1 MHGLG
6 DVQGRARVQMRL
18 DRIERG
24 LFGDVKPVGEG
35 VSKLRI
41 DYGLGYRV
49 YLVQRG
55 QVIVLCGGDKGTQ
68 SRDII
73 AAKAMAADWKKRT
86 MALKTTAYD
95 TADYLDSQAAI
106 VAYLQVAFKEGDAA
120 DIRAAL
126 SNVARA
132 RGMTGLSK
140 ETDVAREALYKAL
153 GKDGNPTLDT
163 LLAVTR
169 ALGIKLSVA
178 A

>member
-1 MHGLG
+1 
-6 DVQGRARVQMRL
+6 
-18 DRIERG
+18 
-24 LFGDVKPVGEG
+24 
-35 VSKLRI
+35 
-41 DYGLGYRV
+41 
-49 YLVQRG
+49 
-55 QVIVLCGGDKGTQ
+55 
-68 SRDII
+68 
-73 AAKAMAADWKKRT
+73 
-86 MALKTTAYD
+86 MALKTTAYNA
-95 TADYLDSQAAI
+95 ADYLDSEEAI
-106 VAYLQVAFKEGDAA
+106 VAYLQVAFEEGDAA

-140 ETDVAREALYKAL
+140 ETGLAREALYKAL

>member
-1 MHGLG
+1 
-6 DVQGRARVQMRL
+6 
-18 DRIERG
+18 
-24 LFGDVKPVGEG
+24 
-35 VSKLRI
+35 
-41 DYGLGYRV
+41 
-49 YLVQRG
+49 
-55 QVIVLCGGDKGTQ
+55 
-68 SRDII
+68 
-73 AAKAMAADWKKRT
+73 

-95 TADYLDSQAAI
+95 TADYLQSKAAI
-106 VAYLQVAFKEGDAA
+106 VTYLQVAFEEGDAA

-140 ETDVAREALYKAL
+140 ATGVAREALYKAL

>member
-1 MHGLG
+1 
-6 DVQGRARVQMRL
+6 
-18 DRIERG
+18 
-24 LFGDVKPVGEG
+24 
-35 VSKLRI
+35 
-41 DYGLGYRV
+41 
-49 YLVQRG
+49 
-55 QVIVLCGGDKGTQ
+55 
-68 SRDII
+68 
-73 AAKAMAADWKKRT
+73 
-86 MALKTTAYD
+86 MALKTTAYN
-95 TADYLDSQAAI
+95 TADYLDSEEAI
-106 VAYLQVAFKEGDAA
+106 VAYLQVAFEEGDAA

-140 ETDVAREALYKAL
+140 ETGLAREALYKAL

>member
-1 MHGLG
+1 
-6 DVQGRARVQMRL
+6 
-18 DRIERG
+18 
-24 LFGDVKPVGEG
+24 
-35 VSKLRI
+35 
-41 DYGLGYRV
+41 
-49 YLVQRG
+49 
-55 QVIVLCGGDKGTQ
+55 
-68 SRDII
+68 
-73 AAKAMAADWKKRT
+73 

-95 TADYLDSQAAI
+95 TAGYLDSEAAI
-106 VAYLQVAFKEGDAA
+106 VAYLQVAFEEGDAA

-140 ETDVAREALYKAL
+140 ETGVAREALYKAL

-169 ALGIKLSVA
+169 ALGVKLSVA

>member
-1 MHGLG
+1 
-6 DVQGRARVQMRL
+6 
-18 DRIERG
+18 
-24 LFGDVKPVGEG
+24 
-35 VSKLRI
+35 
-41 DYGLGYRV
+41 
-49 YLVQRG
+49 
-55 QVIVLCGGDKGTQ
+55 
-68 SRDII
+68 
-73 AAKAMAADWKKRT
+73 

-95 TADYLDSQAAI
+95 TADYLNSEVAI
-106 VAYLQVAFKEGDAA
+106 VAYLQVAFEEGDAA

-140 ETDVAREALYKAL
+140 ETGVAREALYKAL

-169 ALGIKLSVA
+169 ALGVKLSVA

>member
-1 MHGLG
+1 
-6 DVQGRARVQMRL
+6 
-18 DRIERG
+18 
-24 LFGDVKPVGEG
+24 
-35 VSKLRI
+35 
-41 DYGLGYRV
+41 
-49 YLVQRG
+49 
-55 QVIVLCGGDKGTQ
+55 
-68 SRDII
+68 
-73 AAKAMAADWKKRT
+73 
-86 MALKTTAYD
+86 MALKTTAYN
-95 TADYLDSQAAI
+95 TADYLDSEEAI
-106 VAYLQVAFKEGDAA
+106 VAYLQLVFEEGDAA

-140 ETDVAREALYKAL
+140 ETGLAREALYKAL